1 MIVNQKLIADLEEWK
16 KTQYHWL
23 TKKMPLTKEEHEK
36 IQVVQK
42 DALLLHKDN
51 IRKKY
56 EAIFRRQHSLKK
68 IRIHDFRHSHV
79 ALLINNGEDPYM
91 IKERIGHASI
101 QAIYDLYGH
110 LYPSKQIDT
119 ANRLDALY

>member
-1 MIVNQKLIADLEEWK
+1 MS
-16 KTQYHWL
+16 
-23 TKKMPLTKEEHEK
+23 LTKEEHEK

-42 DALLLHKDN
+42 DSLLLHKDN

-68 IRIHDFRHSHV
+68 IRRHDFRHSHV
-79 ALLINNGEDPYM
+79 ALLINNREDPYM

-101 QAIYDLYGH
+101 QTIYDLYGH

-119 ANRLDALY
+119 ANRLDSLY